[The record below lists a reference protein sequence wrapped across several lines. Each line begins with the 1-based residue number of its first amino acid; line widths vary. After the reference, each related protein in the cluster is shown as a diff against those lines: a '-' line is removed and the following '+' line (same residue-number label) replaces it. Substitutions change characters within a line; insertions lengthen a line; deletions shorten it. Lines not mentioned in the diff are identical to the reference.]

1 MYTFPYVSSCIVY
14 KRKENGGYIMSENC
28 DIDLH
33 AGTWEIG
40 PFEVIGGQFD
50 PSKSVAGFR
59 PGDGDTHG
67 DAILVVPNCSE

>member
-1 MYTFPYVSSCIVY
+1 
-14 KRKENGGYIMSENC
+14 MSENC